1 MEPQRAVIA
10 LAAVDPAADPS
21 TADVLEQARLVEAG
35 LEALGISHATVAV
48 QEGRVWEHAEE
59 LAGAVVCNLLE
70 APPGRPMLHAAATAA
85 LELLGVPFTGSSA
98 AALWLTT
105 DKLATRG
112 LLSACGL
119 PVAAGG
125 RLEPAHPAL
134 LESVPPPWILKPAWE
149 DASVGLE
156 GQPVA
161 ATPERALARARVLAA
176 RFPGQ
181 PILLE
186 HFLPGREFN
195 VSLLEGEPGVEA
207 LPVAEIAFVDF
218 PAGVPPL
225 VGYEAKW
232 NTGSFEESHTVR
244 RFPGEELSALLAEIR
259 TLALAAWSACR
270 LSGYGRVD
278 LRLDEAGLPVILE
291 VNANPCLSADAG
303 FMAAASQRGLS
314 AADVVGRVL
323 RSALRR

>member
-1 MEPQRAVIA
+1 MPLWTRPLI
-10 LAAVDPAADPS
+10 PS

-35 LEALGISHATVAV
+35 LDALGIPHSTVAV
-48 QEGRVWEHAEE
+48 EEGRVWERAAE
-59 LAGAVVCNLLE
+59 LTGAVVCNLLE
-70 APPGRPMLHAAATAA
+70 SPPGRRCCSRRHRGAGAARAA
-85 LELLGVPFTGSSA
+85 FTGSPA

-119 PVAAGG
+119 PVAPGGARPRSPGSPPERAAAVDPQTGVGGRFGWAGAAGG
-125 RLEPAHPAL
+125 GPNA
-134 LESVPPPWILKPAWE
+134 
-149 DASVGLE
+149 G
-156 GQPVA
+156 G
-161 ATPERALARARVLAA
+161 ALARARVLAA

-195 VSLLEGEPGVEA
+195 VSLLEGEAGVERCRWRRSHSWTSPPGSASRGVRGEVGHGLVRGEPHGAA
-207 LPVAEIAFVDF
+207 L
-218 PAGVPPL
+218 
-225 VGYEAKW
+225 
-232 NTGSFEESHTVR
+232 SR
-244 RFPGEELSALLAEIR
+244 RGALRALAEVR
-259 TLALAAWSACR
+259 SRAGGWSACG

-278 LRLDEAGLPVILE
+278 LRLDEAGLPGILE

-314 AADVVGRVL
+314 PATWWGE
-323 RSALRR
+323 S